1 MACLLQLSSKTGSP
15 PVHIWKLAV
24 TNSLLSY
31 HGDIPLQEL
40 MDSREIG
47 ASRLSRVEL
56 LAPAVTQNTT
66 ASGSELMD
74 TEMQALRADWK
85 QWEDSVCQ
93 TQTSLETLVSQMA
106 LSEQEFTGQVAQ
118 LEQALEQLGV
128 LLTTWAQQLSVLE
141 GKNTDM
147 EMVECWQ
154 KGRVSWLPVFY
165 WWFCR
170 KFYSVLIVAKKNPW

>member
-1 MACLLQLSSKTGSP
+1 
-15 PVHIWKLAV
+15 
-24 TNSLLSY
+24 
-31 HGDIPLQEL
+31 
-40 MDSREIG
+40 
-47 ASRLSRVEL
+47 
-56 LAPAVTQNTT
+56 
-66 ASGSELMD
+66 MD

-93 TQTSLETLVSQMA
+93 TQASLETLVSQMA

-128 LLTTWAQQLSVLE
+128 FLTTCAQQLSVLE
-141 GKNTDM
+141 GKNTDT

-165 WWFCR
+165 WWFFQ
-170 KFYSVLIVAKKNPW
+170 KLYSVLIVAKKNPW